1 MSHALLSL
9 LITFAL
15 LWIAL
20 ISATSDWQKQ
30 VPSQQGLHDQQHA
43 PLLSQQEQQHTCSNL
58 LDVHELHGEWVEA
71 ATDLEAS
78 LLNVHLRVCV

>member
-15 LWIAL
+15 AWIAL

-30 VPSQQGLHDQQHA
+30 VPSQQGLHVQQHA
-43 PLLSQQEQQHTCSNL
+43 PSQQQQQQHTCSNL

-71 ATDLEAS
+71 ATDLKAT
-78 LLNVHLRVCV
+78 LHNVHHWVCM